1 MSVTKEE
8 VVIPTDEYLK
18 KYREKYGIASGTNE
32 DYLAAEHRIAY
43 KAAEKKKAQD
53 QLLASETL
61 AADTAAANNAL
72 ARTRVTYG
80 QNAERLAQAGLTGSG
95 YSDNITREA
104 YALRQNAVSD
114 ARVKYHDSMRTAADT
129 ELATQYAADAQLA
142 TGLGQLDTQKTAK
155 FDALLAGVKDGTYTP
170 AEASKQAELQGLNDQ
185 QSAMLQTA
193 IDMYKN
199 QAIEELNAALSDGSI
214 TYAMVENAKAAG
226 VIDQVKADDY
236 NKQWRDKIQVGTDV
250 FIQGKDENGKDVFYS
265 DVEAQRI
272 LNEYKNDPRL
282 IDENGNNPTYD
293 ALKKI
298 YDGKYA
304 GKDENG
310 KYIFKDIGAKYNFGA
325 EGAGWKGKVG
335 DNFSVSI
342 GEGDSKQIFRVQSG
356 GEVTDTEI
364 TDKAADVD
372 EGSVFKYG
380 NKLYIKH
387 NGRVFLIEQRPW
399 AKKSYRALE
408 EAFNKK

>member
-1 MSVTKEE
+1 MSKTL
-8 VVIPTDEYLK
+8 DEFRTL
-18 KYREKYGIASGTNE
+18 YGIESGNPE
-32 DYLAAEHRIAY
+32 SYLAAEHRIAY
-43 KAAEKKKAQD
+43 NAAAQKKAQD
-53 QLLASETL
+53 QLLASEAL
-61 AADTAAANNAL
+61 AADTTAANNAL

-114 ARVKYHDSMRTAADT
+114 ARVKYNDSMRTAADT
-129 ELATQYAADAQLA
+129 ELATQYAADSKLA
-142 TGLGQLDTQKTAK
+142 TGLGLLDTQRTANFEK
-155 FDALLAGVKDGTYTP
+155 LLAGVKDGTYTP
-170 AEASKQAELQGLNDQ
+170 AEASKQAELQGINDQ

-199 QAIEELNAALSDGSI
+199 QAIEELDAALSDGTI
-214 TYAMVENAKAAG
+214 TSAMVENAKAAG
-226 VIDQVKADDY
+226 VIDQTKADDY
-236 NKQWRDKIQVGTDV
+236 NDKWRQSIQVGTDA
-250 FIQGKDENGKDVFYS
+250 FIQGKDENGKDVFYD
-265 DVEAQRI
+265 DVTARRI

-282 IDENGNNPTYD
+282 IDENGNNPTYE

-298 YDGKYA
+298 YDEKYA

-342 GEGDSKQIFRVQSG
+342 GEGDSKQVFRVQSG

-387 NGRVFLIEQRPW
+387 NGRVFLIEERPW

>member
-1 MSVTKEE
+1 MSKTL
-8 VVIPTDEYLK
+8 DEFRTL
-18 KYREKYGIASGTNE
+18 YGIESGNPE
-32 DYLAAEHRIAY
+32 SYLAAEHRIAY
-43 KAAEKKKAQD
+43 NAAAQKKAQD
-53 QLLASETL
+53 QLLASEAL

-114 ARVKYHDSMRTAADT
+114 ARVKYNDSMRTAADT
-129 ELATQYAADAQLA
+129 ELATQYAADSKLA
-142 TGLGQLDTQKTAK
+142 TGLGLLDTQRTANFEK
-155 FDALLAGVKDGTYTP
+155 LLAGVKDGTYTP
-170 AEASKQAELQGLNDQ
+170 AEASKQAELQGINDQ

-199 QAIEELNAALSDGSI
+199 QAIEELDAALSDGTI
-214 TYAMVENAKAAG
+214 TSAMVENAKAAG
-226 VIDQVKADDY
+226 VIDQTKADDY
-236 NKQWRDKIQVGTDV
+236 NDKWRQSIQVGTDA
-250 FIQGKDENGKDVFYS
+250 FIQGKDENGKDVFYD
-265 DVEAQRI
+265 DVTARRI

-282 IDENGNNPTYD
+282 IDENGNNPTYE

-298 YDGKYA
+298 YDEKYA

-342 GEGDSKQIFRVQSG
+342 GEGDSKQVFRVQSG

-387 NGRVFLIEQRPW
+387 NGRVFLIEERPW

>member
-1 MSVTKEE
+1 MSKTL
-8 VVIPTDEYLK
+8 DEFRTL
-18 KYREKYGIASGTNE
+18 YGIESGNPE
-32 DYLAAEHRIAY
+32 SYLAAEHRIAY
-43 KAAEKKKAQD
+43 NAAAQKKAQD
-53 QLLASETL
+53 QLLASNAL
-61 AADTAAANNAL
+61 AADTAAADNAL
-72 ARTRVTYG
+72 ARARVTYG
-80 QNAERLAQAGLTGSG
+80 RNAEMLGQAGLTGSG

-114 ARVKYHDSMRTAADT
+114 ARVKYNDSMRTAADT
-129 ELATQYAADAQLA
+129 ELATKYAADSQLA
-142 TGLGQLDTQKTAK
+142 SGLGLLDTQKTANFEK
-155 FDALLAGVKDGTYTP
+155 LLAGVKDGTYTP

-250 FIQGKDENGKDVFYS
+250 FIQGKDENGEDMFYDDVT
-265 DVEAQRI
+265 AQQI

-282 IDENGNNPTYD
+282 IDENGNNPTYE

-298 YDGKYA
+298 YDEKYA

-364 TDKAADVD
+364 TDKAADVE
-372 EGSVFKYG
+372 EGSVFQYA

-408 EAFNKK
+408 EAFSKK

>member
-1 MSVTKEE
+1 MSVTREQYTLDQFRKDHGIESGNPE
-8 VVIPTDEYLK
+8 SYL
-18 KYREKYGIASGTNE
+18 
-32 DYLAAEHRIAY
+32 LAENRIAY

-53 QLLASETL
+53 QLLASEAL

-114 ARVKYHDSMRTAADT
+114 ARVKYNDSMRTAADT
-129 ELATQYAADAQLA
+129 ELATQYAADSKLA
-142 TGLGQLDTQKTAK
+142 TGLGLLDTQRTANFEK
-155 FDALLAGVKDGTYTP
+155 LLAGVKDGTYTP
-170 AEASKQAELQGLNDQ
+170 AEASKQAELQGINDQ

-199 QAIEELNAALSDGSI
+199 QAIEELDAALSDGTI
-214 TYAMVENAKAAG
+214 TSAMVENAKAAG
-226 VIDQVKADDY
+226 VIDQTKADDY
-236 NKQWRDKIQVGTDV
+236 NDKWRQSIQVGTDA
-250 FIQGKDENGKDVFYS
+250 FIQGKDENGKDVFYD
-265 DVEAQRI
+265 DVTARRI

-282 IDENGNNPTYD
+282 IDENGNNPTYE

-298 YDGKYA
+298 YDEKYA

-342 GEGDSKQIFRVQSG
+342 GEGDSKQVFRVQSG

-387 NGRVFLIEQRPW
+387 NGRVFLIEERPW